1 MEDHLSKFD
10 IPIKTNPK
18 DMFVEWEYIPFNG
31 DMENILENIIHK
43 CMGILLKMGMEW
55 VNNQ

>member
-18 DMFVEWEYIPFNG
+18 DMFVEWEYIP
-31 DMENILENIIHK
+31 
-43 CMGILLKMGMEW
+43 MGIWRMFLGEYHP
-55 VNNQ
+55 

>member
-43 CMGILLKMGMEW
+43 CMGILLKMRMEW

>member
-18 DMFVEWEYIPFNG
+18 DIFVEWEYYIPLNG
-31 DMENILENIIHK
+31 DMENFFW
-43 CMGILLKMGMEW
+43 GISSTNVWEFY
-55 VNNQ
+55 